1 MGATGVQATD
11 VFACMFK
18 PGKFKQCVK
27 DASYPLDSSS
37 PASPPSAD
45 AHKEMSPP
53 PEQDVVS
60 LSLDEQ
66 KAAKNHGI
74 LSRFAEWIFGDGLV
88 KQNAVDPIENRPA
101 P

>member
-11 VFACMFK
+11 VVKCAFS
-18 PGKFKQCVK
+18 GKFKQCVK
-27 DASYPLDSSS
+27 DASYPLESSS
-37 PASPPSAD
+37 PASPPPAD
-45 AHKEMSPP
+45 AHEDMSPP

-60 LSLDEQ
+60 LSSKQ
-66 KAAKNHGI
+66 KAAENHGI

-88 KQNAVDPIENRPA
+88 KQNAVDPIENHPA